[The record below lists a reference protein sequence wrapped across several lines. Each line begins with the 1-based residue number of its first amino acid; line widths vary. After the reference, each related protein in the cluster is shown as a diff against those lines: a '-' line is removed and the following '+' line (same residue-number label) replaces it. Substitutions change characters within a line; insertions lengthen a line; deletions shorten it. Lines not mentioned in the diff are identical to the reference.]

1 VNHSWRLKPVAD
13 KPLIEIE
20 KNGKW
25 VCDITRSANDHKATK
40 IAVFVLPSPFEI
52 PRKVIGKDLPESLYQ
67 NAICKQ
73 EIFRVSD
80 R

>member
-1 VNHSWRLKPVAD
+1 
-13 KPLIEIE
+13 
-20 KNGKW
+20 
-25 VCDITRSANDHKATK
+25 
-40 IAVFVLPSPFEI
+40 VFVLPSPFEI